1 MVGQLC
7 PALLPRVFKKT
18 PPRNAWEMIVRY
30 SGGVVTE
37 GASEQQGRGAGRMS
51 ARTAAWL
58 AWITWALSLAL
69 TVLSLWLLILN
80 LSHPDVPV
88 YLYWAEDT
96 LLAVGYSTVG
106 AVAASHRP
114 GNAVG
119 WVLCSI
125 GLSWG
130 VAHLTSEYAT
140 YAFLAAPEALP
151 AAEVAAWIYSWVWVP
166 GLGFIVFLPLLF
178 PSGRLP
184 SPRWRPF
191 AWFSVLVAAAGTVMA
206 AISPGPGVGLSIR
219 NPFGMES
226 LPNLNEQLQAFIFV
240 LIFVASA
247 SLVWRLHHAR
257 GVERQQIK
265 WVAYAGALG
274 GGASLPTYT
283 VLEALDLRWLHTVG
297 YVAALVGILG
307 VPTAVGI
314 AITRYRLYEIDLLIN
329 RTLVYGSLT
338 ATLIALYF
346 GGIVVLQRV
355 FVVLTGEKST
365 FAVVA
370 STLLIAALFTPL
382 RRRIQSFID
391 RRFYRSKY
399 DARRTL
405 ETFSA
410 RLRNQT
416 DLGTLSEDLVGV
428 VRETMQPAHV
438 SLWLRPQREA
448 KDGSAEDP
456 QPHDAHQRPYQ
467 QAASDLS

>member
-1 MVGQLC
+1 M
-7 PALLPRVFKKT
+7 R
-18 PPRNAWEMIVRY
+18 
-30 SGGVVTE
+30 
-37 GASEQQGRGAGRMS
+37 
-51 ARTAAWL
+51 ARAAAWF
-58 AWITWALSLAL
+58 AWIMCAMSIAL

-80 LSHPDVPV
+80 LFHPNVPV

-96 LLAVGYSTVG
+96 LLAAGYSTVG

-114 GNAVG
+114 SNPVG

-130 VAHLTSEYAT
+130 AAHFTSEYAT
-140 YAFLAAPEALP
+140 YALLAAPGTLL
-151 AAEVAAWIYSWVWVP
+151 AAEAAAWIYSWIWVP
-166 GLGFIVFLPLLF
+166 SLGFIVFLPLLF

-191 AWFSVLVAAAGTVMA
+191 AWLSVLLVAAGTILA
-206 AISPGPGVGLSIR
+206 AFSPAPGVGLSIR
-219 NPFGMES
+219 NPFGIES
-226 LPNLNEQLQAFIFV
+226 LPNLNEQLQALMFA

-257 GVERQQIK
+257 GIERQQIK

-283 VLEALDLRWLHTVG
+283 VLEAVDLRWLHTVG
-297 YVAALVGILG
+297 YVAALIGIAG

-338 ATLIALYF
+338 AMLVALYF
-346 GGIVVLQRV
+346 GGIVVLQRFLV
-355 FVVLTGEKST
+355 LLTGEKST
-365 FAVVA
+365 LAVVA
-370 STLLIAALFTPL
+370 STLLIAAVFTPL
-382 RRRIQSFID
+382 RHRTQSFID
-391 RRFYRSKY
+391 KRFYRSKY
-399 DARRTL
+399 DARKTL

-410 RLRNQT
+410 KLRDETNL
-416 DLGTLSEDLVGV
+416 DALSVDLVGV

-438 SLWLRPQREA
+438 SLWLRTE
-448 KDGSAEDP
+448 SAPKGEET
-456 QPHDAHQRPYQ
+456 A
-467 QAASDLS
+467 

>member
-1 MVGQLC
+1 
-7 PALLPRVFKKT
+7 
-18 PPRNAWEMIVRY
+18 
-30 SGGVVTE
+30 
-37 GASEQQGRGAGRMS
+37 MS
-51 ARTAAWL
+51 ARAAWL
-58 AWITWALSLAL
+58 AWIVWALSVVF
-69 TVLSLWLLILN
+69 TMLSLWLLIEN

-106 AVAASHRP
+106 AVTASHRP
-114 GNAVG
+114 GNPVG

-140 YAFLAAPEALP
+140 YALLAAPGSLP
-151 AAEVAAWIYSWVWVP
+151 AAEAAAWIYSWIWVP
-166 GLGFIVFLPLLF
+166 ALGFIVFLPLLF
-178 PSGRLP
+178 PTGRLP
-184 SPRWRPF
+184 SARWRPF
-191 AWFSVLVAAAGTVMA
+191 AWLSVLVAAAGSVVA
-206 AISPGPGVGLSIR
+206 AFSPGPGVGFSIQ
-219 NPFGMES
+219 NPFGIES
-226 LPNLNEQLQAFIFV
+226 LPDLNEELQAFMFV
-240 LIFVASA
+240 LIFVAAA
-247 SLVWRLHHAR
+247 SLVWRLHQAR

-283 VLEALDLRWLHTVG
+283 VLEAVDLRWLYMAG
-297 YVAALVGILG
+297 YVPALVGIVG

-314 AITRYRLYEIDLLIN
+314 AITRYRLYNIDILIN
-329 RTLVYGSLT
+329 RTLVYGTLT
-338 ATLIALYF
+338 AMLVAVYF
-346 GGIVVLQRV
+346 GGIILLQR
-355 FVVLTGEKST
+355 FFLVLTGEKST
-365 FAVVA
+365 LAVVA

-391 RRFYRSKY
+391 KRFYRRKY
-399 DARRTL
+399 DARKTL

-416 DLGTLSEDLVGV
+416 DLGALSDDLVGV

-448 KDGSAEDP
+448 KDGRAQDP
-456 QPHDAHQRPYQ
+456 QPHDAHQ
-467 QAASDLS
+467 QAASDQS